1 MIFNPTSPASSGG
14 GIEWLPLTITS
25 SSGAQPV
32 TRAPDPVVWTT
43 VSYQISCDGYPS
55 VVLFRI
61 SSDNPGTALPA
72 THGYFYSILFRTNN
86 TAQVGEYT
94 IDYDNCNY
102 FILNTPSQITATSVQ
117 GTMSINSLYDEDG
130 IRYALI
136 Y

>member
-1 MIFNPTSPASSGG
+1 MIYNPTAAEQGG

-25 SSGAQPV
+25 SSDAQPV
-32 TRAPDPVVWTT
+32 TRALEPVVWTT